1 MSERP
6 VTRRRFLAHA
16 GTGCLAALCSVRSLD
31 ASLGALPVYFVE
43 GQGNANEKRYPIPA
57 TDSVSI
63 DRSVAVIIVRLAGT
77 VFALDQTC
85 PHQSAAVRWVERDGR
100 FRCSKHDSQY
110 EQDGTY
116 ISGRA
121 TRNMDRMPVRRVGNE
136 VVVDLTRSFHAD
148 DDPAGWAAATID
160 VS

>member
-6 VTRRRFLAHA
+6 VTRRGFLAHA
-16 GTGCLAALCSVRSLD
+16 GAGCLAALCSVRSLD
-31 ASLGALPVYFVE
+31 ASLAALPVYFVE
-43 GQGNANEKRYPIPA
+43 SQGGANEKRYPIPA

-63 DRSVAVIIVRLAGT
+63 DRSVAVIVVRLAGK

-110 EQDGTY
+110 RQDGSY
-116 ISGRA
+116 ISGRS
-121 TRNMDRMPVRRVGNE
+121 TRNLDRLAIRRAGGD

-148 DDPAGWAAATID
+148 DDPAGWAAA
-160 VS
+160 VVEL